1 MITSI
6 DIGEPFD
13 EIQCPFINEILSK
26 PEIEEG
32 KFLSLVKNIIK
43 KLQL

>member
-1 MITSI
+1 MIASI

-13 EIQCPFINEILSK
+13 EIQYPFIMKILSK

-32 KFLSLVKNIIK
+32 EISQFGKEHH
-43 KLQL
+43 